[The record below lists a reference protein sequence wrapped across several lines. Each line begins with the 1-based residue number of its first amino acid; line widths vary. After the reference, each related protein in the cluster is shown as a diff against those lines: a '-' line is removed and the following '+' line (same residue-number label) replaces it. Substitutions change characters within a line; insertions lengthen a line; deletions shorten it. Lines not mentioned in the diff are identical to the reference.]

1 MCGTSCVVYTCN
13 YHLQTAL
20 TVALINKRYYNY
32 TAIVYY
38 ENIALLLI
46 MKGAIYVKGFGL

>member
-1 MCGTSCVVYTCN
+1 VVHHVLYTRVITT
-13 YHLQTAL
+13 LQTAL